1 MSMNYAS
8 AEIMNNLVLAL
19 SKTEETVDYALSIQ
33 ENALSYNSAD
43 RNLQLL
49 YGLSSIKSASFS
61 MIDEILVFGKGLVK
75 TILETS
81 NIELPSASNESG
93 YSITDIFG
101 GIDKMSD
108 GYVIGAIYLTSDAGD
123 NEEIVFS
130 LARPSAE
137 PNGVPIIF
145 SKDVNLETM
154 KELVLYTNELTYPNP
169 NKDYFIEIYKFIADV
184 THYDQT
190 VKNSRA
196 FFTLIDE
203 RKPRGYFGYSDE
215 KLSKII
221 VPQVISNYGIISELY
236 NTQKN
241 LVKQIINSWAGSSA
255 WNPSFVDYWNN
266 SSKSLPAD
274 LENFLDNELGI
285 RL

>member
-33 ENALSYNSAD
+33 ENALSYNSAN

-108 GYVIGAIYLTSDAGD
+108 GYVIGAVYLTSDAGD

-137 PNGVPIIF
+137 PNGVPIIL

-184 THYDQT
+184 TYYDQT

>member
-169 NKDYFIEIYKFIADV
+169 NKDYFIEIYKFVADV
-184 THYDQT
+184 TYYDQT

>member
-184 THYDQT
+184 TYYDQT

>member
-137 PNGVPIIF
+137 PNGVPIIL

-184 THYDQT
+184 TYYDQT

>member
-33 ENALSYNSAD
+33 ENALSYNSAE

-184 THYDQT
+184 TYYDQT